1 MLVSAASPFSS
12 SSLLA
17 ICHEQ
22 KLDFYTRPA
31 CTQYEVFDLR
41 EFGLKYNTVAL
52 DNCNS
57 IIVGHTS
64 RLVTNVT
71 FRASESNQFAF
82 AIIQMFE
89 GVGVPTTARREISR
103 LRLRRRPTSLLIN

>member
-1 MLVSAASPFSS
+1 MYARVECL
-12 SSLLA
+12 
-17 ICHEQ
+17 EQ

-41 EFGLKYNTVAL
+41 EFDLKYNTVAL
-52 DNCNS
+52 DNCKI

-71 FRASESNQFAF
+71 FRALQSRHFFMKASRINLLLPKFKCLKAF
-82 AIIQMFE
+82 VFQ
-89 GVGVPTTARREISR
+89 
-103 LRLRRRPTSLLIN
+103 LRQEKVYRVCDCDDVQRHF